1 MAEPKPLQRIGGAID
16 AMALGD
22 GRKVEPASARL
33 AGAPCLSVNPQP
45 LPAAAP
51 HRRRDFVRSR
61 CVLAGGGGAATPEI
75 NQCADR
81 RILGPSSGE
90 RRAGNEGDSTC
101 TSKW

>member
-33 AGAPCLSVNPQP
+33 AGAPCLSVNLQP

-51 HRRRDFVRSR
+51 HRRCHFVRRS
-61 CVLAGGGGAATPEI
+61 E
-75 NQCADR
+75 
-81 RILGPSSGE
+81 E
-90 RRAGNEGDSTC
+90 RRVGKECVSTC
-101 TSKW
+101 DSRLVPSYQKNKIIPHVTIAAGTL